1 MWINICGRCDT
12 ANSLY
17 PTSNLALWECGLC
30 GYQVD
35 RPIAENCSCGGY
47 KAVINKEQ
55 GLHRPDCM
63 IGSKEF
69 WESFVGKQY
78 KKESKMGSSSLK
90 NPSHKRCLICEGIRE
105 CPEDCEVGDQHAWC
119 DCVVLDKEDVGPIL
133 CGECASYHYAD
144 EQHSGLHRPK
154 YDKPLT
160 TKSPPTAREALY
172 TLHRD
177 LSAASLELMQKKNHD
192 YASEDDPYRNF
203 RTFGELG
210 ILVRLSDK
218 LARLRSWTE
227 NQKLAVTDESVR
239 DTVLDAI
246 NYLVL
251 FEAYRNEG

>member
-1 MWINICGRCDT
+1 
-12 ANSLY
+12 
-17 PTSNLALWECGLC
+17 
-30 GYQVD
+30 
-35 RPIAENCSCGGY
+35 
-47 KAVINKEQ
+47 
-55 GLHRPDCM
+55 
-63 IGSKEF
+63 
-69 WESFVGKQY
+69 
-78 KKESKMGSSSLK
+78 MGSSSLK

-105 CPEDCEVGDQHAWC
+105 CPEDCEVGEQHDWC
-119 DCVVLDKEDVGPIL
+119 DCVV
-133 CGECASYHYAD
+133 
-144 EQHSGLHRPK
+144 RPGTFT
-154 YDKPLT
+154 DAVAALST
-160 TKSPPTAREALY
+160 TKSLPTAREALY

-227 NQKLAVTDESVR
+227 NQKLAVADESVR

-251 FEAYRNEG
+251 FEAYRGEKG

>member
-35 RPIAENCSCGGY
+35 RPIVENCSCGGY
-47 KAVINKEQ
+47 KATINKEQ

-105 CPEDCEVGDQHAWC
+105 CPEDCLGEGHKWCECIKGIPVNEDLLKELQTRTLTGDLANAMNA
-119 DCVVLDKEDVGPIL
+119 L
-133 CGECASYHYAD
+133 
-144 EQHSGLHRPK
+144 
-154 YDKPLT
+154 
-160 TKSPPTAREALY
+160 PTARQALY

-227 NQKLAVTDESVR
+227 NQKLAVADESVR

-251 FEAYRNEG
+251 FEAYRGEKG